1 MQFVRKQR
9 HGPRVITPRQLSA
22 YERSCRAKRE
32 KLPLLAP
39 LIAEAQLP
47 AEEEMARRQ
56 AGDIVWEQSA
66 RDAHA
71 AKWREVRTR
80 LFALPD
86 HARAAVL
93 ARYNSSRWFPRNP
106 GLLASLIW
114 DTLKGVAVPAS
125 TLVPMPAAERLSA
138 VAALNDRARAGDTNT
153 RCRRAYSPG
162 AMAFLAPGFVPD
174 EEYERPQVYLH
185 VSRGRWCLL
194 WDGVADFVGFTHNI
208 DPSGER
214 RCGVFSA
221 LGTPFR
227 FEVFYLS
234 HQDDGD
240 AVAPWNSDLSRRVVW
255 VGCADEIADLS
266 QATFE
271 SGWTP

>member
-1 MQFVRKQR
+1 
-9 HGPRVITPRQLSA
+9 
-22 YERSCRAKRE
+22 
-32 KLPLLAP
+32 
-39 LIAEAQLP
+39 
-47 AEEEMARRQ
+47 
-56 AGDIVWEQSA
+56 
-66 RDAHA
+66 
-71 AKWREVRTR
+71 
-80 LFALPD
+80 
-86 HARAAVL
+86 
-93 ARYNSSRWFPRNP
+93 
-106 GLLASLIW
+106 
-114 DTLKGVAVPAS
+114 
-125 TLVPMPAAERLSA
+125 MPTADRLSA

>member
-39 LIAEAQLP
+39 LIAETQLP

-71 AKWREVRTR
+71 AKWREVRAR

-125 TLVPMPAAERLSA
+125 TLLPMPPADRLSA
-138 VAALNDRARAGDTNT
+138 VAALNDRARAGDTET

-174 EEYERPQVYLH
+174 EEYDRPQVYLH